1 MSLIGRR
8 GTAGGVTRRQMHQL
22 RLGLLF
28 ASPWIVG
35 LLVFNVYPIVASL
48 YLSFTNYDLINVPH
62 FVGLTNYRDLFAND
76 PLFMTALTNTFS
88 FALASIVLGTV
99 VDVGI
104 ALLLNTRVRG
114 IGFYRTCFF
123 LPSIVPFVAGVMVWI
138 WMLNPQFGFVNSV
151 LSLLGIT
158 GPSWFADPAWSK
170 PALVLLGLWTSG
182 QAVIIYLAAMQD
194 VPRTLYEA
202 AEIDGAG
209 PLRKVVTITLPM
221 ITPAFLFNVV
231 IGIIAAFQYFTQ
243 AFIAGG
249 TGAGAGSAT
258 GIAAGAPEDSTLF
271 VVLHLYNNAFGYLR
285 MGYASAIAWVLTL
298 IILAITLA
306 VLRSS
311 GRWVYYGGVR

>member
-1 MSLIGRR
+1 MQRVRQSGSL
-8 GTAGGVTRRQMHQL
+8 TRRQMQQL

-35 LLVFNVYPIVASL
+35 LLVFNVYPICASL
-48 YLSFTNYDLINVPH
+48 YLSFTSYDLINAPR
-62 FVGLTNYRDLFAND
+62 FIGLSNYHDLILND
-76 PLFMTALTNTFS
+76 PLFLTSLTNTIT
-88 FALASIVLGTV
+88 FAIASIAAGTV

-104 ALLLNTRVRG
+104 ALLLNSRVRG
-114 IGFYRTCFF
+114 IGVYRTIFF
-123 LPSIVPFVAGVMVWI
+123 LPSVVPVVAGVMVWL
-138 WMLNPQFGFVNSV
+138 WVLNPQFGFVNGV
-151 LSLLGIT
+151 LGLLNIS

-209 PLRKVVTITLPM
+209 SLRKVLTITLPM

-231 IGIIAAFQYFTQ
+231 IGIIGAFQYFTQ
-243 AFIAGG
+243 AYIAGG
-249 TGAGAGSAT
+249 TGAGAGSAS
-258 GIAAGAPEDSTLF
+258 GIAAGAPQDSTLF
-271 VVLHLYNNAFGYLR
+271 VVPHLYNNAFGYLR
-285 MGYASAIAWVLTL
+285 MGYASAIAWVVTV
-298 IILAITLA
+298 IILVITLV
-306 VLRSS
+306 VLRAS